1 MSCILRISGET
12 LNIDTLLS
20 QHNLPPDRIW
30 KKGEARTLKGKVHLD
45 CGVNFVASEADL
57 DEFTRQ
63 LDEATKFLETH
74 QTTIEKMVATPG
86 VEFAV
91 LDFGVCLR
99 QGYVAQFCYF
109 PPNFIQLA
117 AKTGV
122 GVEVS
127 QYACSDEDD
136 EKS

>member
-1 MSCILRISGET
+1 ME
-12 LNIDTLLS
+12 
-20 QHNLPPDRIW
+20 
-30 KKGEARTLKGKVHLD
+30 KGRSTNTQRKVHLD

-74 QTTIEKMVATPG
+74 QTKKKKMVATPG

-136 EKS
+136 EKG

>member
-12 LNIDTLLS
+12 LDIDALLFRHKLS
-20 QHNLPPDRIW
+20 ADRIW
-30 KKGEARTLKGKVHLD
+30 KKGEARTLKGKVHSD
-45 CGVNFVASEADL
+45 CGANFVASEADL

-63 LDEATKFLETH
+63 LDEATNFLETH
-74 QTTIEKMVATPG
+74 QTTIAIMVATPG

-99 QGYVAQFCYF
+99 EGYVTQFCYF

-117 AKTGV
+117 ASAGV

-127 QYACSDEDD
+127 QYACSDEDG
-136 EKS
+136 EES